1 MNFKKAYLG
10 FFSIP
15 MILCTILTSC
25 KNDPEGPNL
34 FSGKIVNPHV
44 DYVVLSDFKEL
55 QDTVDLN
62 DDGSFKV
69 SYDRL
74 EEGLYTLI
82 HPDEYQSIYIAP
94 SDELTLRLNT
104 RAFDESLAFS
114 GTHAHENQYLID
126 LFINLETK
134 SQLKWSSYKLGPEA
148 FFKQIK
154 KRNIKLLN
162 KLNEAKEKHDFPEEF
177 VKHAEQAIQLTGW
190 AQLERYAY
198 AHYGKNDFL
207 NFKEVPAYFYSHRS
221 QLDLNDVSLMNNY
234 AFRPFLKAMISH
246 LSFEKEAKK
255 QGSGKDVHKDALSY
269 YQQNLK
275 VIDSIITSQEL
286 KDLIA
291 TYTTEEFIFIN
302 KNAREIKTLMRHYE
316 KMVTS
321 ADLKENTLALAAVF
335 MNMEPGK
342 QMHEIQLMNTQQK
355 VVRLSDQVER
365 MSVLF
370 FWSVTESE
378 FAVAIHD
385 RVRELRIKYPEIQFV
400 GINMDNPK
408 DYSWQNANS
417 KYRFDI
423 NNEFQI
429 MNTSNVKQRLGLSN
443 RNRVMIIDKNLNIVD
458 PNINLFKYDI
468 ETTLLGYLNP

>member
-1 MNFKKAYLG
+1 
-10 FFSIP
+10 
-15 MILCTILTSC
+15 
-25 KNDPEGPNL
+25 
-34 FSGKIVNPHV
+34 
-44 DYVVLSDFKEL
+44 
-55 QDTVDLN
+55 
-62 DDGSFKV
+62 
-69 SYDRL
+69 
-74 EEGLYTLI
+74 
-82 HPDEYQSIYIAP
+82 
-94 SDELTLRLNT
+94 
-104 RAFDESLAFS
+104 
-114 GTHAHENQYLID
+114 
-126 LFINLETK
+126 
-134 SQLKWSSYKLGPEA
+134 
-148 FFKQIK
+148 
-154 KRNIKLLN
+154 
-162 KLNEAKEKHDFPEEF
+162 
-177 VKHAEQAIQLTGW
+177 
-190 AQLERYAY
+190 
-198 AHYGKNDFL
+198 
-207 NFKEVPAYFYSHRS
+207 
-221 QLDLNDVSLMNNY
+221 
-234 AFRPFLKAMISH
+234 MISH